1 MNTIRENPTT
11 TAIVTLRANS
21 IESIDTVVKSDA
33 SLEVTKKQ
41 LRDSA
46 QEIRDRKNSEE
57 LSYKEISELLSK
69 KTGYNIT
76 ITRKFEVRVE

>member
-1 MNTIRENPTT
+1 MNRTGEDSTT

-21 IESIDTVVKSDA
+21 IESIDTVVKSNE
-33 SLEVTKKQ
+33 SLEVTKEQ

-46 QEIRDRKNSEE
+46 QEIRDRKDSEE
-57 LSYKEISELLSK
+57 LSYEEISELLSK

-76 ITRKFEVRVE
+76 IRRKFEVRVE